1 MLCLRQTQTS
11 ASRNPR
17 FNKPGSLE
25 AVSQRP
31 CRAASNSIAAPIIC
45 LVNLSSSVINP
56 LLGHY
61 PFFPQYPRDLR
72 GFLPLGFASN
82 HRRASRSIPSS
93 SFSSSNKACSYFVIH
108 SLGLLSSCRNTWLA
122 FRLAPRTRTT
132 PLSLSFSI
140 PIGIAISIAILT
152 QFALHRLPLSPFP
165 HLCALCT
172 SVRAPFFRIASPIC
186 NTTPTDLPSPHPSL
200 CPCLGTV
207 AQRSYARSFF
217 ARQSRREPLFRV
229 HSDSR
234 GCNGIRPRGRVF
246 GGRPE
251 MMVGSVSIHRKS

>member
-31 CRAASNSIAAPIIC
+31 HHAASNSIAAPIIC

-61 PFFPQYPRDLR
+61 PFFPPYPRDLR

-93 SFSSSNKACSYFVIH
+93 SSSSSFSSSNKACSYCVIH
-108 SLGLLSSCRNTWLA
+108 SLGLLSSSRNTWLA

-152 QFALHRLPLSPFP
+152 QFALHRLPLSHSP

-172 SVRAPFFRIASPIC
+172 SMRALFFRIASPIC

-200 CPCLGTV
+200 CPCLATF

-217 ARQSRREPLFRV
+217 AR
-229 HSDSR
+229 
-234 GCNGIRPRGRVF
+234 
-246 GGRPE
+246 
-251 MMVGSVSIHRKS
+251 